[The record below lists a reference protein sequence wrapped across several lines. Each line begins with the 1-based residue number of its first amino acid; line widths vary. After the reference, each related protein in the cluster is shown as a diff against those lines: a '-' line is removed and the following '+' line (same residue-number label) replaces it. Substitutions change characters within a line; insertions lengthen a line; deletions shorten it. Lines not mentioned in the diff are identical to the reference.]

1 MNAPTP
7 ETDQLRDLR
16 ENHIHRAN
24 EGDIW
29 ELCESLERD
38 RNEAREVARAWRDN
52 WLNGASM
59 SMLAGSKLP
68 WENDQHQA
76 TASTKL

>member
-1 MNAPTP
+1 MTNTP

-29 ELCESLERD
+29 ELCESLERE
-38 RNEAREVARAWRDN
+38 RNEAREQRDR
-52 WLNGASM
+52 
-59 SMLAGSKLP
+59 LADSLKTIEWSNNSEWQSNCAKCALATL
-68 WENDQHQA
+68 DQQ
-76 TASTKL
+76 L

>member
-68 WENDQHQA
+68 WENIVEQKQN
-76 TASTKL
+76 

>member
-1 MNAPTP
+1 MTNTP

-29 ELCESLERD
+29 ELCESLERE
-38 RNEAREVARAWRDN
+38 RNEAREQRDR
-52 WLNGASM
+52 
-59 SMLAGSKLP
+59 LADSLKTIEWSNNSEWQSNSAKCALATL
-68 WENDQHQA
+68 DQQP
-76 TASTKL
+76 